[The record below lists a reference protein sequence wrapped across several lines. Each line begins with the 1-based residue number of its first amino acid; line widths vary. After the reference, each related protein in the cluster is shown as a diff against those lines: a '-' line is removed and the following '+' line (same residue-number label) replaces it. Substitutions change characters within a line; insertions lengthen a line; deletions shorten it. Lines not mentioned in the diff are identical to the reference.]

1 MNAQLNEWNAEIDVL
16 EGKAESAGADLKVKR
31 AEVIRDLRAKQ
42 NAASAK
48 MTELDKAT
56 GEAWDKVKETADNL
70 WVDLKTGLSAAHSKF
85 R

>member
-1 MNAQLNEWNAEIDVL
+1 MNAQLNEWNAQIDVL
-16 EGKAESAGADLKVKR
+16 EAKAESAGADLKVKR

-42 NAASAK
+42 NAASAQ
-48 MTELDKAT
+48 MTELDQAT